1 MVKMAAQRILEK
13 MAEIRAKSRL
23 PSAKTVERYHGI
35 LQFRA
40 SKPDIFRLDLPLV
53 QPQHPFGACAT

>member
-13 MAEIRAKSRL
+13 MAEIRDKSRL
-23 PSAKTVERYHGI
+23 PSAKTVERDHGI

-40 SKPDIFRLDLPLV
+40 SKPDIF
-53 QPQHPFGACAT
+53 